1 MSEAGR
7 LARSDSDLLRFAMC
21 ANDYASLITDRWD
34 LVVRAGKG
42 LGRGAPACFIP
53 ATAEIELDAD
63 SCMSA
68 DKARLDKIG
77 WHLNAIDMARP
88 KHRALVPVTTGA
100 LAHECGHSLFSVWPF
115 APGMKAHIAS
125 EPKQVVQLAMALEE
139 GRQETRLANQV
150 KGIRPYLTRTLNAI
164 IMPGMSKVTADDP
177 YAVLTACAL
186 ILPRQNGWS
195 ASLSVSSLYR
205 ATDDALGAGTYER
218 LSETLGRAFYAE
230 SADTDGT
237 CLDIA
242 RQWWEMLPESAKDST
257 PSGGEGPSCPAHG
270 DSDDS
275 EAGSGEDALAHAKE
289 WAETC
294 EAREATADDD
304 SVRAARE
311 SEKSVGG
318 KEASER
324 KGPSIHSFSGGGS
337 GVIGRR
343 APTAAESAT
352 AKRLGAI
359 LRSAQ
364 TVAKVRAP
372 KAVPPGRLRGRAA
385 VEWSRDRSMGKATS
399 VNLFRGK
406 TRGEDIPPV
415 RMGLAFDVSGS
426 MRGACN
432 LAASLGWTLAASA
445 WDAEALVAGVCFGNE
460 LYPYVEVGKAHSDVR
475 KLDASDGTEVIFRAV
490 DYLDK
495 SLNLLNG
502 DGPRILVIIS
512 DGEYTHSGEQMK
524 AAKWL
529 TDFSRSGGTIIYVG
543 MGAHL
548 YGTSYLKG
556 FPLPPKAGVHD
567 APLDLTALAATIGA
581 AIRKAYARM

>member
-1 MSEAGR
+1 MSEAGK

-68 DKARLDKIG
+68 DKSRLDKIG

-115 APGMKAHIAS
+115 APGMKARIAS
-125 EPKQVVQLAMALEE
+125 EPQQVVQLAMALEE
-139 GRQETRLANQV
+139 GRQETRLARQV
-150 KGIRPYLTRTLNAI
+150 KGLEGYLTRTLNAI
-164 IMPGMSKVTADDP
+164 IMPGMAKVTADDP
-177 YAVLTACAL
+177 YAVLTAMAL
-186 ILPRQNGWS
+186 ILPRIRGWADGIAASELFRAAES
-195 ASLSVSSLYR
+195 AI
-205 ATDDALGAGTYER
+205 GAGTWEA
-218 LSETLGRAFYAE
+218 LSDTLKDGGRFYG
-230 SADTDGT
+230 SGADKDST

-270 DSDDS
+270 DSDDGDSKPGHDVMS
-275 EAGSGEDALAHAKE
+275 EAKSWAKTME
-289 WAETC
+289 E
-294 EAREATADDD
+294 REGKADDD

-318 KEASER
+318 KEAAER
-324 KGPSIHSFSGGGS
+324 KGPSIHSMAGAES

-343 APTAAESAT
+343 APTAIETAT

-372 KAVPPGRLRGRAA
+372 KPVPPGRLRGRAA
-385 VEWSRDRSMGKATS
+385 VEWSRDRAMGKATT

-406 TRGEDIPPV
+406 TRGDDVPPV
-415 RMGLAFDVSGS
+415 RMGIAMDVSGS
-426 MRGACN
+426 MKGACN

-445 WDAEALVAGVCFGNE
+445 WDAEALVSGVCFGSE

-475 KLDASDGTEVIFRAV
+475 KLDAQDGTEVIFKAV

-495 SLNLLNG
+495 SLNMLNG

-512 DGEYTHSGEQMK
+512 DGEYVHTDERIK
-524 AAKWL
+524 ARKWL

-543 MGAHL
+543 RNTYDTRMAE
-548 YGTSYLKG
+548 G

-567 APLDLTALAATIGA
+567 APLNLSTLTATIGA